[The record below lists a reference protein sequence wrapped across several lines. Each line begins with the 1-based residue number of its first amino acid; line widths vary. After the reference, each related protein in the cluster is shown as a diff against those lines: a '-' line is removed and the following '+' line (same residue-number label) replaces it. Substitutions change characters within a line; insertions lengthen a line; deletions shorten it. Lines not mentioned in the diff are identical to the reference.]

1 MTTSII
7 ITGQIMSVSTLRNAI
22 IGKELK
28 INKLQGNSIDLIFK
42 TKKEA
47 VKALSNAYQ
56 YLKQDETV
64 SYSRG
69 GSLSYDAG
77 NAYITN

>member
-1 MTTSII
+1 MKTSII

-22 IGKELK
+22 TGKELK
-28 INKLQGNSIDLIFK
+28 INKLQGNSIELIFK

-56 YLKQDETV
+56 YLKEDETV
-64 SYSRG
+64 SYSRAS
-69 GSLSYDAG
+69 SLSYDAG
-77 NAYITN
+77 NAYINN